1 MGHYFLSGDGVNQ
14 GCSVQWW
21 FKLVW
26 FVSCLWQVKQL
37 DKGCSSLE
45 FSMVSVRRNTWRDKF
60 HGFIT
65 SVLTGMVSIYGTSI
79 ISVYTNIDT
88 SWLIWQLPLF
98 LRKVSSTHIRLGGP
112 GSDKLILKNPGSDG
126 DCKKLPSGR
135 HASVVATVLCYLQI
149 IHSVVYCCL
158 LVAKINFC
166 TE

>member
-1 MGHYFLSGDGVNQ
+1 M
-14 GCSVQWW
+14 
-21 FKLVW
+21 
-26 FVSCLWQVKQL
+26 
-37 DKGCSSLE
+37 LE
-45 FSMVSVRRNTWRDKF
+45 FGIQ
-60 HGFIT
+60 HGFGKKKHTKGQIPRVYT

-88 SWLIWQLPLF
+88 SYDQYDGYLYF
-98 LRKVSSTHIRLGGP
+98 SEKFSSTHIRRGGP

-135 HASVVATVLCYLQI
+135 HASVVATVLCYLQM